1 MPTSMTTPEVTVI
14 MPNGSTMIPNPL
26 YAYRFH
32 PVSMG
37 DFYYEPVSTED
48 YTKASVTRK
57 LTVA

>member
-26 YAYRFH
+26 YAYYFH

-37 DFYYEPVSTED
+37 DFYYEPVSTEN
-48 YTKASVTRK
+48 YTTANVT
-57 LTVA
+57 